1 MTQEPLVIRRIGF
14 TPINS
19 LLMPAFSLVH
29 NPPEVTRWLHLMHDA
44 PLPNTKY
51 CRGFGGVLEP
61 HYIVGAGP
69 LDQ

>member
-1 MTQEPLVIRRIGF
+1 MVLTCF
-14 TPINS
+14 T
-19 LLMPAFSLVH
+19 LLMPAFSLAQ
-29 NPPEVTRWLHLMHDA
+29 PPQLGHPAASTAARRSPTHPKKE
-44 PLPNTKY
+44 